1 MSQHSQQEQLRDW
14 IADAVLEIRRLAK
27 LLGSGT
33 VTSPARRLARHI
45 YERLI
50 AIHPRVDLWLGMSV
64 THKKIGEKDR
74 KPHEIEVYDP
84 KTGDTKIID
93 QPRMIEVFNPK
104 TGGTKIIGED
114 KIQITKRIDPWEG
127 VSDFDSEL
135 MNYCEH
141 GVTLAKSV
149 ISRKDHVELSEAE
162 ALANLADDLEVCA
175 RLMGSQDHKNE
186 LPVANTKQS
195 GDQTNIDRQAD
206 NSIAVSTQGDP
217 LSTLEDPVTCR
228 WVGEQVG
235 KAAGRSDHLAK
246 KMRRKGYPVI
256 TAARKSYCQ
265 RKDAI
270 AMFPKLR
277 KRLAAREEF

>member
-50 AIHPRVDLWLGMSV
+50 AIHPRVDLWLGMSA
-64 THKKIGEKDR
+64 THKKIGEKDH
-74 KPHEIEVYDP
+74 KPHEIEVYD
-84 KTGDTKIID
+84 
-93 QPRMIEVFNPK
+93 PK

-149 ISRKDHVELSEAE
+149 ISRKDHVERSEAE
-162 ALANLADDLEVCA
+162 ALVNLADDLEVCA

-186 LPVANTKQS
+186 LPVADTKQS
-195 GDQTNIDRQAD
+195 GDQTNTDRQAD
-206 NSIAVSTQGDP
+206 NSIDVSTQGNP
-217 LSTLEDPVTCR
+217 FSTLKDPVTCL
-228 WVGEQVG
+228 WVVQQVG
-235 KAAGRSDHLAK
+235 RTAGRSDALAQKMKRRFLPVVQVSK
-246 KMRRKGYPVI
+246 KW
-256 TAARKSYCQ
+256 YCQ
-265 RKDAI
+265 RQDAI
-270 AMFPKLR
+270 AMFPEFR
-277 KRLAAREEF
+277 KRLELREET